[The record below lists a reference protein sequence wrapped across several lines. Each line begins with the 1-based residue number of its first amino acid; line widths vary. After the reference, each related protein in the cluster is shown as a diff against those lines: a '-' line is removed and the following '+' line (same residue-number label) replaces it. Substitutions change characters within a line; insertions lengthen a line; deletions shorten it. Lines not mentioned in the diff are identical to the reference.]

1 MNKIYN
7 LERPQKM
14 VLSTSK
20 YFHHNIPPRHFFKIF
35 FGFWGRESCSFY
47 PILTPKPLVTA
58 YLEFKQTNIKIFCL
72 WTSNQI
78 DTRVTWTVWI
88 RIDTAF
94 SSCWIDRY
102 HCNHISWLILK
113 VIFKD
118 NIRWKNVPYKNGTIC
133 YRFNFIIVGIEIFD
147 GLKL

>member
-1 MNKIYN
+1 MLKFHKIDRENMFRKSTTIWICN
-7 LERPQKM
+7 LNSPGLRCKYCGHQFSSKFSIERNRIKCM
-14 VLSTSK
+14 FITM
-20 YFHHNIPPRHFFKIF
+20 YFHHNISPRHFFKTF

-47 PILTPKPLVTA
+47 SILTPKPLVTA

-102 HCNHISWLILK
+102 HCYHISWLIA
-113 VIFKD
+113 
-118 NIRWKNVPYKNGTIC
+118 
-133 YRFNFIIVGIEIFD
+133 
-147 GLKL
+147 